1 MKMDLKSIAKTTLIF
16 ALVLMMT
23 TQIFMLREINDLKLK
38 VQYLHSEISGVSS
51 KISNQTYTMQME
63 NALYRFSGIEYED
76 VLIYKTPGVLAMKM
90 LVKFDKLPAD
100 AEVKMAYR
108 GTFDSFSESEQQYDT
123 EQTVN
128 LVEKTSNVFLFD
140 ANFDT
145 NKNYELSIV
154 ISGNGEQVREV
165 LGVLPILE
173 WSQNTHQI
181 QVTTS
186 YLGVTTPDNGRLD
199 FKLELFK
206 NGLHNYENYSSPHS
220 YPVKSLYDF
229 DKLENPFET
238 DVVEAT
244 YRIYY
249 LDALIKEGKLE
260 TAAQID
266 GYWHITDQATFKAD
280 INGDYATGF
289 RIEVDTLTSGGT
301 IKTYKTDNPWY

>member
-1 MKMDLKSIAKTTLIF
+1 MNSNMKNITKIILIL
-16 ALVLMMT
+16 ALAFVLI
-23 TQIFMLREINDLKLK
+23 TQFVMLREINDLKSK

-51 KISNQTYTMQME
+51 KISNQTYTLQME
-63 NALYRFSGIEYED
+63 NALYRLSGLEYED
-76 VLIYKTPGVLAMKM
+76 VLVYKTPGVLAMKM

-100 AEVKMAYR
+100 AEVKIAYR
-108 GTFDSFSESEQQYDT
+108 GTFDTLDASEQQYDT

-128 LVEKTSNVFLFD
+128 LFERTTNVFLFD
-140 ANFDT
+140 ANFDV
-145 NKNYELSIV
+145 NKNYELSLI
-154 ISGNGEQVREV
+154 ISGDGEQEREV

-186 YLGVTTPDNGRLD
+186 HLGVNTPDNGTIKY
-199 FKLELFK
+199 KLELIK
-206 NGLHNYENYSSPHS
+206 NGLHAYENYSNGLS

-229 DKLENPFET
+229 SKLENPFEM

-260 TAAQID
+260 SETQIE
-266 GYWHITDQATFKAD
+266 GYWQVTDEAKFKAN
-280 INGDYATGF
+280 IQSDYAEGF
-289 RIEVDTLTSGGT
+289 RFEVDTVTSGGT
-301 IKTYKTDNPWY
+301 VKTYKTENIWY

>member
-1 MKMDLKSIAKTTLIF
+1 MKMDSKSIAKTTLII
-16 ALVLMMT
+16 ALVLMMF
-23 TQIFMLREINDLKLK
+23 TQILMLREINDLKLK

-51 KISNQTYTMQME
+51 KITNQTYTMQME

-76 VLIYKTPGVLAMKM
+76 VLVYKTPGVLAMKM

-100 AEVKMAYR
+100 VEVKMAYR

-123 EQTVN
+123 EQSVN

-145 NKNYELSIV
+145 NKNYELSMIV
-154 ISGNGEQVREV
+154 SGNGEQVREV

-186 YLGVTTPDNGRLD
+186 HLGVTTPDNGRLD

-206 NGLHNYENYSSPHS
+206 RGLHNYENYSSPHS
-220 YPVKSLYDF
+220 YPGKSLYDF

-260 TAAQID
+260 SEVQID
-266 GYWHITDQATFKAD
+266 GYWHITDEATFKAD